1 MYLLDLQNT
10 EKGCI
15 LHLGKRIGYA
25 QDDLKNS
32 AKRELHNLLFC
43 SLLEEIHYNGTWRT
57 RPKFSMNA
65 TSGSIVS
72 KWSGWFKEI
81 LYGVFYAFS
90 PLVA

>member
-1 MYLLDLQNT
+1 MYLLDLKNT

-72 KWSGWFKEI
+72 KWSG
-81 LYGVFYAFS
+81 
-90 PLVA
+90 

>member
-32 AKRELHNLLFC
+32 AKRDLHNLLFC
-43 SLLEEIHYNGTWRT
+43 SLLEEIHYNGT
-57 RPKFSMNA
+57 
-65 TSGSIVS
+65 
-72 KWSGWFKEI
+72 
-81 LYGVFYAFS
+81 
-90 PLVA
+90 

>member
-32 AKRELHNLLFC
+32 SKRELHNLLFC
-43 SLLEEIHYNGTWRT
+43 SLLEEIHYNGT
-57 RPKFSMNA
+57 
-65 TSGSIVS
+65 
-72 KWSGWFKEI
+72 
-81 LYGVFYAFS
+81 
-90 PLVA
+90 